1 MAVLGVKNDFNR
13 DPRKLMATSAI
24 DSRIGWVQQ
33 VSTAV
38 FSDDTSF
45 WNNTLITPNTS
56 AIVDNQEKTIL
67 NVTSS
72 SGFLTHVVCPAKTQ
86 AQGTT
91 RVILKI
97 TIDGLLT
104 TIVLNTSGWNANN
117 LTSLNR
123 IVLGTVLRS
132 NDADISAA
140 GRYEGNPLA
149 PMAYSGPA
157 NSGHQNFNTTHDWVQ
172 QYANRFV
179 LVHPQMLKTHYP
191 QACVRFEDSLNIT
204 ITTTFA
210 QSNTTQENSGV
221 IYVLDYPSS

>member
-86 AQGTT
+86 AGGTT

-104 TIVLNTSGWNANN
+104 TIVLNTAGWNAAN

-123 IVLGTVLRS
+123 IVLGTVGKS
-132 NDADISAA
+132 SDASIASTS
-140 GRYEGNPLA
+140 RYIGNSLA
-149 PMAYSGPA
+149 PPAYSGAA
-157 NSGHQNFNTTHDWVQ
+157 NSGHSNFNTTHDWVQ
-172 QYANRFV
+172 QYTNRFA

-221 IYVLDYPSS
+221 IYVLDYPAS